1 MARQS
6 KRGRDA
12 GSGQF
17 ITIKEANRRPKPTVV
32 ETIKVGPTKK
42 RKK

>member
-12 GSGQF
+12 GTGQF
-17 ITIKEANRRPKPTVV
+17 ITIKEAKRRPKTTVV
-32 ETIKVGPTKK
+32 ETIKVGRTKK
-42 RKK
+42 RK